1 MILDQDFHLFNVGEH
16 SSYLCGKYAGELL
29 SLVLQ
34 DDIQQTARFSSRA
47 WTILTFGQTDSVNW
61 IWLKTIREKFG
72 QLAFGQ

>member
-34 DDIQQTARFSSRA
+34 DDIQNR
-47 WTILTFGQTDSVNW
+47 LLGSVAGP
-61 IWLKTIREKFG
+61 EQF
-72 QLAFGQ
+72 